1 MKKRLLLGII
11 FLIMCTLLFA
21 ACDEATF
28 PTPGG
33 EGGPNS
39 PSSEETVPCGH
50 EFGDWTTRIEAA
62 CGKEGK
68 MIRTCTLCSSKEE
81 STIPKTGNHTLVVD
95 GLVYATCTENGLT
108 PGMHCSECGTVTIAQ
123 EVVPAFGHTVVV
135 DNGVAS
141 TCTQHGKTEG
151 SHCSTCGMVMIQQ
164 TATPLA
170 AHMYDHDYDDCC
182 NVCDRYRNVHCAHE
196 EIEEF
201 FAVTP
206 TCTST
211 GLTAGKRCKLCE
223 KILLAQRE
231 LPVLGHSAATDNAVA
246 ATCTT
251 KGKTAG
257 SHCSRCNTVL
267 TAQKDVA
274 ALGHS
279 AVTDN
284 VVAATCTT
292 KGKTAGSHCS
302 RCNTVLTAQKEIAA
316 LGHSAGQWIVDKA
329 ATTMQTGSRRQVC
342 ATCGITL
349 RRETIPVVTVSYD
362 TNYAAYNQP
371 ESNDFA
377 RWDGSKEVKGSG
389 TVADEVKW
397 IQAAL
402 NYCIAYK
409 GLNATPVTVD
419 GTFDASCKAA
429 TLAFQKANGLDQDGS
444 FGPNTIAKMKTVV
457 PSTFEQQNIIQ
468 YNTSKTGDFLT
479 GSWATYRGSGKYDDT
494 ISSSGCGI
502 VALVSAVYNLGDTI
516 EKDKVGT
523 AIKDVFDWAY
533 GKYWIDYTKWTLFAA
548 SDEKFGDKY
557 GFNVLETNNTYG
569 CYGQYGKVDTDL
581 SHLVSHLK
589 NNKGTAVV
597 HVYGHFM
604 AAVDYRVFNEKEQ
617 ILIFDPG
624 PGDMGSSKRGGLTK
638 AEGSWIDLDVLKNGK
653 TASKLNWSTSS
664 SLENIEIDG
673 YWLISKK

>member
-1 MKKRLLLGII
+1 M
-11 FLIMCTLLFA
+11 
-21 ACDEATF
+21 
-28 PTPGG
+28 
-33 EGGPNS
+33 
-39 PSSEETVPCGH
+39 
-50 EFGDWTTRIEAA
+50 
-62 CGKEGK
+62 
-68 MIRTCTLCSSKEE
+68 
-81 STIPKTGNHTLVVD
+81 
-95 GLVYATCTENGLT
+95 
-108 PGMHCSECGTVTIAQ
+108 
-123 EVVPAFGHTVVV
+123 
-135 DNGVAS
+135 
-141 TCTQHGKTEG
+141 
-151 SHCSTCGMVMIQQ
+151 
-164 TATPLA
+164 
-170 AHMYDHDYDDCC
+170 
-182 NVCDRYRNVHCAHE
+182 
-196 EIEEF
+196 
-201 FAVTP
+201 
-206 TCTST
+206 
-211 GLTAGKRCKLCE
+211 
-223 KILLAQRE
+223 
-231 LPVLGHSAATDNAVA
+231 
-246 ATCTT
+246 
-251 KGKTAG
+251 
-257 SHCSRCNTVL
+257 
-267 TAQKDVA
+267 
-274 ALGHS
+274 
-279 AVTDN
+279 
-284 VVAATCTT
+284 
-292 KGKTAGSHCS
+292 
-302 RCNTVLTAQKEIAA
+302 LTAQKEIAA